1 MKLDYRGFTDLAVGL
16 AAIESGELD
25 AIVFDRPLL
34 TSEIADGHAKTLEL
48 LPRTSSARTTPSP
61 CRPAAPCASRS
72 TGSSPA
78 TSPPSK
84 ICEHCE
90 QTTIQR

>member
-48 LPRTSSARTTPSP
+48 LPRTFQRQDYAFALP
-61 CRPAAPCASRS
+61 
-72 TGSSPA
+72 TGSPLREPINRILARNLA
-78 TSPPSK
+78 TL
-84 ICEHCE
+84 
-90 QTTIQR
+90 QDL